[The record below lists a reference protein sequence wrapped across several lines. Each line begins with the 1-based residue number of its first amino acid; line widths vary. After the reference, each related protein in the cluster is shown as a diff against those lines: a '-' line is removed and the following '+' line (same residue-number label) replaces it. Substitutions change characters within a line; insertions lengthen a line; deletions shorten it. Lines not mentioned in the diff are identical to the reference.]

1 MISDER
7 IEQYRVRINSL
18 KRTNYEYETGLM
30 LRELLDERLELLAEL
45 GKADN
50 ESVRICDILRKLL
63 NEREELLQE
72 HAAWEAMRNGTIDT
86 VRRLDTG
93 GYRAVLG
100 RRHDRVNRR
109 CAYDHYGDPVQ
120 AALAAAKAAKEA
132 IQKQETP
139 K

>member
-1 MISDER
+1 MISDKR
-7 IEQYRVRINSL
+7 IVEMGDWAVAQTVWG
-18 KRTNYEYETGLM
+18 KM
-30 LRELLDERLELLAEL
+30 LRELLDER
-45 GKADN
+45 
-50 ESVRICDILRKLL
+50 
-63 NEREELLQE
+63 EEFLKE

-120 AALAAAKAAKEA
+120 AVLAAVKAAKEA
-132 IQKQETP
+132 TQKQETQ